1 MSPLWI
7 EHSAWLTRH
16 EVLLASQGR
25 PGNAAVKRQ
34 RGAIDNNADTAVMRL
49 QQLLADA
56 PRGPLKLDALQLIL
70 GGAWVRYAVVPW
82 QEGLL
87 KDRDWN
93 NYAGLVFGRQFATS
107 AESWRISVAPAS
119 YGKPRLAAAV
129 DQGFYQTLA
138 ELARSQKLRLSGLMP
153 VLTSAINRH
162 HAKLKGRDFGFL
174 LLEGEHATCAFRR
187 ESAWRGVVTLPN
199 PMRDE
204 AEPYALAALVR
215 DAAMLAGQELP
226 EQLYIASSEVR
237 MFSGE
242 VADFDVQWLGGI
254 HTRFANR
261 SDWEQGEV
269 RR

>member
-7 EHSAWLTRH
+7 EHSAWLMRH
-16 EVLLASQGR
+16 DVLLASQGR
-25 PGNAAVKRQ
+25 PGGGALRRQ

-56 PRGPLKLDALQLIL
+56 PRGPLKLDSLQVVL
-70 GGAWVRYAVVPW
+70 GSAWVRYAVVPW
-82 QEGLL
+82 QDGLY
-87 KDRDWN
+87 KDSDWQQ
-93 NYAGLVFGRQFATS
+93 YAGLIFARQFATS
-107 AESWRISVAPAS
+107 AESWRISVAPAA

-153 VLTSAINRH
+153 LLTSAINRH
-162 HAKLKGRDFGFL
+162 HGKLKGKEFGFL
-174 LLEGEHATCAFRR
+174 MLEAEHATCLFR
-187 ESAWRGVVTLPN
+187 SAGGWGGIVTLPN

-204 AEPYALAALVR
+204 ADQYALGALVR

-226 EQLYIASSEVR
+226 EQLYIASSEVS
-237 MFSGE
+237 MLSGE
-242 VADFDVQWLGGI
+242 VADFDVQWLGGV
-254 HTRFANR
+254 HNRFAHR
-261 SDWEQGEV
+261 SEWADTEV